1 MLALQLA
8 CAQTS
13 SVTLLVF
20 MKQLKA
26 LTKAAIVC
34 SAARM
39 RPDPDLPAFS
49 MEAPLRVAQALMQY
63 LALLISALRQ
73 RHQEARMIQSVAL
86 SASKRRE
93 RSPQQDVQQQL
104 TSKVVA
110 AAIAQEVSC
119 ASHHEE
125 RGRPVPARLPL
136 QLKLNE
142 VNIKNLVGEFVAV
155 AFSGI
160 ACIRHIGW
168 AMVLALLSC
177 TSSCKVS
184 VEGLPPLLKL
194 SELLRWKGT
203 PYVRTHPKKRGPCF
217 WACAERGIHLCKLA
231 LKGHFMCLECMQR
244 HKSMSNFLRCSCCQ
258 LNR

>member
-49 MEAPLRVAQALMQY
+49 MEAPLRVAQALLQY

-110 AAIAQEVSC
+110 AAIAKEISR
-119 ASHHEE
+119 ASYHEE
-125 RGRPVPARLPL
+125 HGRPVPAGLPL

-142 VNIKNLVGEFVAV
+142 ANIKDLVGESVAV
-155 AFSGI
+155 YSI
-160 ACIRHIGW
+160 
-168 AMVLALLSC
+168 L
-177 TSSCKVS
+177 
-184 VEGLPPLLKL
+184 
-194 SELLRWKGT
+194 
-203 PYVRTHPKKRGPCF
+203 
-217 WACAERGIHLCKLA
+217 
-231 LKGHFMCLECMQR
+231 
-244 HKSMSNFLRCSCCQ
+244 
-258 LNR
+258 